1 MGVSLQLCSLQINV
15 STPPH
20 CQLRNH
26 AVSACP
32 LRYLCLWRRR
42 RWYTAGRTVSV
53 RRQPGTEMYCC
64 AETGVQYRTVRWY
77 KILGDRKETGVLFKA
92 LKNDSTVR
100 MFDNFERQASLVS
113 ENSLDLYLPNVTA
126 QDTGKYRCHLS
137 APVGERNV
145 DGHVFLT
152 VSGCPVEKEERDL
165 MYEVIVCVSLVL
177 ALVIC
182 FLCWV
187 CLRNISVLRSKKKG
201 PVDQTL
207 KAPLQKKKLKLIY
220 TPGVSTLG
228 PSTYHHVCV

>member
-1 MGVSLQLCSLQINV
+1 MLYLLALFVICVSGDD
-15 STPPH
+15 
-20 CQLRNH
+20 
-26 AVSACP
+26 AVGTLLEGQSQCGDRSV
-32 LRYLCLWRRR
+32 LKC
-42 RWYTAGRTVSV
+42 TAVLKR
-53 RRQPGTEMYCC
+53 
-64 AETGVQYRTVRWY
+64 GVQYRTVRWY
-77 KILGDRKETGVLFKA
+77 KISGDAKETGVLFKA

-100 MFDNFERQASLVS
+100 MFDNFERPAYLVS
-113 ENSLDLYLPNVTA
+113 ENSLDLLLPNVTA

-187 CLRNISVLRSKKKG
+187 STAQSILHGIHPHIEIYVVTHMTMTHAVLFPHSVAELCFCRK
-201 PVDQTL
+201 
-207 KAPLQKKKLKLIY
+207 
-220 TPGVSTLG
+220 STNAVNVRLDK
-228 PSTYHHVCV
+228 SFLFN